1 MAGTGKKRNYSEAFL
16 SYGFVNLPDKV
27 QDRPQCV
34 ICNKV
39 LTNESLKLSKLEA
52 HLKKCHPVLQNE
64 DRDFFER
71 KAKCLKGIQVGA
83 QESRGQ
89 QFLAAVEAS
98 YVFAYK
104 VAKQQ
109 KCHTIAETLIMP
121 CAKAMV
127 AKLCGEDQ
135 AKKLSVVPLSNNT
148 ICRRV
153 DDLAE
158 DILVQVIEEVKSSP
172 VKFCLQF
179 DESTDIA
186 SCAVLLG
193 YIRYVHCNMIK
204 EEFLLCEN
212 LKKTTKGEDVFN
224 TVSHFLQSNGTDWH
238 RVQQVSVDGAP
249 AMMGGQR
256 GFKGF
261 VKRENPSIQVDHCAI
276 HGYSLAS
283 KTLPASLKAVF
294 DDVVRIVNIKSK
306 DFNSRIFKQFCNKM
320 GQSYEVLLY
329 HTEVRWLSRGKV
341 VSRVVELREPIK
353 CFLIE
358 KKSDLA
364 AKFSNTERLSRLCY
378 LVDIFGEFNKGNLAL
393 QGKNTTVLDMRESV
407 SAFISKL
414 KLWSRRISRGVAAQ
428 LSTLDQFLDDN
439 NKGQQFLNEANQ
451 EIQEHLDELVH
462 YLDRYFPD
470 RETALPQWCVQPFS
484 VDEDQVAD
492 DDFPAKEEWIALRLN
507 ERKKVEFQNTD
518 LQAFWIVQL
527 SDAST
532 LAERAL
538 NI

>member
-1 MAGTGKKRNYSEAFL
+1 MAGTGKKRKYSEAFL

-39 LTNESLKLSKLEA
+39 LANESLKPSKLEA
-52 HLKKCHPVLQNE
+52 YLKKCHPVLQNK

-71 KAKCLKGIQVGA
+71 KAKCLKGIQFGA
-83 QESRGQ
+83 QGSRGQ
-89 QFLAAVEAS
+89 QLLAAVKVS
-98 YVFAYK
+98 YVVAYK

-109 KCHTIAETLIMP
+109 KCHTIAETFMMP

-127 AKLCGEDQ
+127 AKLCGEDH

-148 ICRRV
+148 IRRRV
-153 DDLAE
+153 DDMAE
-158 DILVQVIEEVKSSP
+158 NILVQVIEEVKSSP

-204 EEFLLCEN
+204 EGFLLCEN
-212 LKKTTKGEDVFN
+212 LTTTTKGKDVFN
-224 TVSHFLQSNGTDWH
+224 TVSHFLQSNGMDWH
-238 RVQQVSVDGAP
+238 RFQQVSVDGAP

-276 HGYSLAS
+276 HRYSLAS

-294 DDVVRIVNIKSK
+294 DDVVRIVNFIKSK
-306 DFNSRIFKQFCNKM
+306 DLYSRIFKQFCNEM

-329 HTEVRWLSRGKV
+329 HTEVRWFSRGRV
-341 VSRVVELREPIK
+341 VCRVVELREPIK
-353 CFLIE
+353 CFFIE

-364 AKFSNTERLSRLCY
+364 AKFSDTEWLSRLCY
-378 LVDIFGEFNKGNLAL
+378 LADIFGEFNKGNLAL
-393 QGKNTTVLDMRESV
+393 QRKNTTVLDMRESV

-414 KLWSRRISRGVAAQ
+414 KLWSRRISRGVTAQ
-428 LSTLDQFLDDN
+428 FSTLDQFLDNN
-439 NKGQQFLNEANQ
+439 NKGQQFVNEAKQ

-462 YLDRYFPD
+462 YLNHHFPD
-470 RETALPQWCVQPFS
+470 RETAPL
-484 VDEDQVAD
+484 
-492 DDFPAKEEWIALRLN
+492 
-507 ERKKVEFQNTD
+507 
-518 LQAFWIVQL
+518 
-527 SDAST
+527 
-532 LAERAL
+532 
-538 NI
+538 

>member
-1 MAGTGKKRNYSEAFL
+1 MAGTGNTRNYSEAFL

-34 ICNKV
+34 VCNKV
-39 LTNESLKLSKLEA
+39 LTNESLKPSKLEA
-52 HLKKCHPVLQNE
+52 HLKKCHPVLQNK

-71 KAKCLKGIQVGA
+71 KAKCLKGIQFGS
-83 QESRGQ
+83 QGSRGQ
-89 QFLAAVEAS
+89 QLLAAVEAS
-98 YVFAYK
+98 YVVAYK

-109 KCHTIAETLIMP
+109 KCHKIAETLIMP

-135 AKKLSVVPLSNNT
+135 TKKLSVVPLSNNT
-148 ICRRV
+148 IRRRV
-153 DDLAE
+153 DDMAK

-212 LKKTTKGEDVFN
+212 LTTTTKGEDVFN
-224 TVSHFLQSNGTDWH
+224 TVNHFLQSNGMDWH

-261 VKRENPSIQVDHCAI
+261 VKRENPSIQVDHCAV
-276 HGYSLAS
+276 HRYSLAS

-294 DDVVRIVNIKSK
+294 DDVVRIVNFIKSK
-306 DFNSRIFKQFCNKM
+306 DLNSRIFKQFCNEM
-320 GQSYEVLLY
+320 GQCYEVLLY
-329 HTEVRWLSRGKV
+329 HTEVRWLSRGRV

-364 AKFSNTERLSRLCY
+364 AKFFNTEWLSRLCY
-378 LVDIFGEFNKGNLAL
+378 LADIFAEFNKGNLAL
-393 QGKNTTVLDMRESV
+393 QEKNTTVLDMRESV

-414 KLWSRRISRGVAAQ
+414 KLWSRRISRGVTEQ
-428 LSTLDQFLDDN
+428 FSTLDQFLDDN
-439 NKGQQFLNEANQ
+439 NKGQQFPNEAKQ

-470 RETALPQWCVQPFS
+470 RETAPFQTFS

-492 DDFPAKEEWIALRLN
+492 DDFPEKEEWIALRLN

-518 LQAFWIVQL
+518 L
-527 SDAST
+527 
-532 LAERAL
+532 
-538 NI
+538 